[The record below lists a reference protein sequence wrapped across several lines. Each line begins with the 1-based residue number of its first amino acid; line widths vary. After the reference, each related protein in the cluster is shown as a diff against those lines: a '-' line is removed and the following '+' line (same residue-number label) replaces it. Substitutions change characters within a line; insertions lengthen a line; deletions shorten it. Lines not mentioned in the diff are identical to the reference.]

1 MNINNKGTD
10 DNGREYMRPTSTFKT
25 RGDKSRTFTMV
36 MTSPNVY
43 LYDDGSQWLENAA
56 TMFKTEP
63 MPDGIEQRH
72 AWFMP
77 ATFQVYG
84 LSTPDGGALPFAFNI
99 DRVVPVWETGPA
111 RLMVGVVDVHIG
123 ALHDDA
129 IWAEGEKKLKYPR
142 PAAPWRI
149 TPDTLRAIPIET
161 FTDEA
166 MKLAQVI
173 VNVQPQVR
181 PLDSELWVYR
191 LSEGSPRILHAQA
204 VEHVPNIDQKSRAAR
219 GKKSRGPTT
228 ISANEHKWNDP
239 EMVAFAAKC
248 YNEGMNSLETSKAF
262 GNIKQSW
269 TRHTV
274 DKQWALATEQGLMT
288 RNRRT
293 KK

>member
-1 MNINNKGTD
+1 MLAPYEYRNGDKNINNKGTD
-10 DNGREYMRPTSTFKT
+10 DKGREYTRPTSTFKT

-123 ALHDDA
+123 A
-129 IWAEGEKKLKYPR
+129 
-142 PAAPWRI
+142 
-149 TPDTLRAIPIET
+149 PDTLRAIPIET

-204 VEHVPNIDQKSRAAR
+204 VEHVPHVDQKSRVAR

-248 YNEGMNSLETSKAF
+248 YNEGMNSLETSQAF
-262 GNIKQSW
+262 GNIKQAW

-274 DKQWALATEQGLMT
+274 DKQWALATDQGLMT

>member
-10 DNGREYMRPTSTFKT
+10 DKGREYTRPTSTFKT

-56 TMFKTEP
+56 TMFNTEP

-99 DRVVPVWETGPA
+99 DRVVSVWETGPA

-129 IWAEGEKKLKYPR
+129 IWAKAETMLKYAR

-166 MKLAQVI
+166 MKLAQVM
-173 VNVQPQVR
+173 VNVQPHIKVS
-181 PLDSELWVYR
+181 SELWVHR
-191 LSEGSPRILHAQA
+191 LDNDPSKLIQAQA
-204 VEHVPNIDQKSRAAR
+204 IEHVPHADQKSRAAR

-248 YNEGMNSLETSKAF
+248 YNEGMNSLETSQAF

>member
-1 MNINNKGTD
+1 MNINNRGTD
-10 DNGREYMRPTSTFKT
+10 DNGREYTRPTSTFKT

-43 LYDDGSQWLENAA
+43 LYDDGTTFVQNAA
-56 TMFKTEP
+56 TMFKTEQ
-63 MPDGIEQRH
+63 MPNGIEQRH
-72 AWFMP
+72 AHFMP

-99 DRVVPVWETGPA
+99 DRVVSVWETGPA

-129 IWAEGEKKLKYPR
+129 IWAKAETMLKYAR

-166 MKLAQVI
+166 MKLAQVK
-173 VNVQPQVR
+173 VNVQPHIKVS
-181 PLDSELWVYR
+181 SELWVHR
-191 LSEGSPRILHAQA
+191 LDNDPSKLIQAQA
-204 VEHVPNIDQKSRAAR
+204 VEHVPNADHNTREIR

-228 ISANEHKWNDP
+228 IKANEHKWNDP
-239 EMVAFAAKC
+239 EMLAFAVKC
-248 YNEGMNSLETSKAF
+248 YNEGLNRVETSKKFDDIHCPWAPNTV
-262 GNIKQSW
+262 GRQW
-269 TRHTV
+269 T
-274 DKQWALATEQGLMT
+274 LATEQGLIT

-293 KK
+293 NK

>member
-10 DNGREYMRPTSTFKT
+10 DKGREYTRPTSTFKT

-43 LYDDGSQWLENAA
+43 LYDDGTQWLENAA
-56 TMFKTEP
+56 TMFKTEL

-72 AWFMP
+72 GHYMP

-84 LSTPDGGALPFAFNI
+84 LSTPDGGALPFAFTI
-99 DRVVPVWETGPA
+99 DRVVSVWETGPA
-111 RLMVGVVDVHIG
+111 RLIVGVVDVHIG
-123 ALHDDA
+123 ALHEDA
-129 IWAEGEKKLKYPR
+129 IWAEGEKIFKYAR

-149 TPDTLRAIPIET
+149 TPDMLRAIPIET

-173 VNVQPQVR
+173 VNVQPHIKVS
-181 PLDSELWVYR
+181 SELWVHR
-191 LSEGSPRILHAQA
+191 LDNDPSKLIQAQA
-204 VEHVPNIDQKSRAAR
+204 VEHVPDADHNTRDIRC
-219 GKKSRGPTT
+219 KKSRGPTT
-228 ISANEHKWNDP
+228 IKATDYKLSDP
-239 EMVAFAAKC
+239 EMLAFAVKC
-248 YNEGMNSLETSKAF
+248 YNEGMNRVETSKAF
-262 GNIKQSW
+262 HDVLKQRWAPNTVGRQW
-269 TRHTV
+269 T
-274 DKQWALATEQGLMT
+274 LATELGLMT